1 MEPVF
6 DMNRSDL
13 DRMLKGAKTPARTP
27 EYWEDF
33 PRQVTI
39 GLRPGVTTSVRH
51 PAERRF
57 NEGGPLRLAWKLGF
71 ALVCLATGFLVG
83 HWHGS
88 RPSQTVA
95 ATELLHNGKVI
106 QEMLAM
112 FPNQV
117 RAVVQDERGIN
128 VVLSETNDVPASTPL
143 WIRVSE
149 GDRERSFVTF
159 SGQSVQINQERVEV
173 LQDAQGG
180 IILVGDRFFWS
191 SGEPGRALDHLR
203 IQARALA
210 LNGGMPNA

>member
-1 MEPVF
+1 
-6 DMNRSDL
+6 
-13 DRMLKGAKTPARTP
+13 
-27 EYWEDF
+27 
-33 PRQVTI
+33 
-39 GLRPGVTTSVRH
+39 
-51 PAERRF
+51 
-57 NEGGPLRLAWKLGF
+57 
-71 ALVCLATGFLVG
+71 
-83 HWHGS
+83 
-88 RPSQTVA
+88 
-95 ATELLHNGKVI
+95 
-106 QEMLAM
+106 MLAM